1 MGVADNLRWPG
12 TSAPGLPVFATAG
25 IISSELSVHVQRC
38 TPRSLNQGMSADQ
51 SVINAFYEKV
61 TSVATDGAKSV
72 RKAALIMERMRF
84 ALPDRAHQIRRA
96 SIPLTLENRFR
107 TFWDKVFSK
116 RQALVPDL
124 QNSAEWQMRFQT
136 MENELKGQSD
146 NDELPGEKQRFDSM
160 ATPAS
165 KFVALVQPFRT
176 LVGTPEHRPA
186 ARPAGPVALAR
197 DAASNGC
204 RACCRLDFKS

>member
-1 MGVADNLRWPG
+1 MFRGVP
-12 TSAPGLPVFATAG
+12 
-25 IISSELSVHVQRC
+25 
-38 TPRSLNQGMSADQ
+38 LNQGMSADQ

-72 RKAALIMERMRF
+72 RKAALIMESQIFPNMRF
-84 ALPDRAHQIRRA
+84 ALPDRVHQIRRA

-146 NDELPGEKQRFDSM
+146 NHELPGGLKKALRTLSFARQRFDSM

-165 KFVALVQPFRT
+165 TFVALVQPFA
-176 LVGTPEHRPA
+176 LL
-186 ARPAGPVALAR
+186 LAR
-197 DAASNGC
+197 QSTDQPLDPQVWWRWQEMLQAMDAELVAGLTLNHN
-204 RACCRLDFKS
+204 